1 MSSWRSD
8 SRASSDAKP
17 QSAVTQRRV
26 TTAGLLRC
34 AGVAAILLT
43 AGAAFANEG
52 LLQFGQID
60 AENASVPGAA
70 PAVQGN
76 PKGQAKRKIGAAS
89 ASTEP
94 APSAPW
100 GPVPTDKISLVN
112 LAPGLVAFFNDGPVF
127 GLPGTVTGDIAE
139 RTQLLGDWGGA
150 RTELARKG
158 FFFDLYSTSYYQDIV
173 WGGLETGEAFVQ
185 NTQLS
190 VNIDTGRAGWWSG
203 GLIHVTAQSRLG
215 DDPETTFTA
224 GTVVPPYTGLVLP
237 APLEINSVL
246 PTEYFLV
253 QALSKRA
260 RLVVGKIG
268 TVLLPDQT
276 AFGDSFKYHFANFN
290 FNKNPITTNFFHP
303 SSLGVLGVWSFNPH
317 FSIVGGV
324 LDPYTEA
331 DRVFDVDS
339 FSQANLY
346 LTSITSYEIG
356 GLPGQFA
363 PVYNWSNRP
372 RINLNSPFGPLASAA
387 AGKQAIGS
395 LLGLASTDG
404 LPTHFE
410 DESWFALVTV
420 SQYLF
425 LKDDAATVARKQKTG
440 EQIRGIG
447 VFARGGYAPEGTNPI
462 TRDASVALFAYG
474 LLDGRDH
481 DSFGVGFY
489 YDKIS
494 DKLKTSLASLSR
506 GQSAVHDESGMEVF
520 YNLAIT
526 PAVRLIPSYQHIWH
540 PLAAEVAEG
549 RESADILQLRLTT
562 AW

>member
-1 MSSWRSD
+1 MSCWRSD
-8 SRASSDAKP
+8 SWASSDAKP
-17 QSAVTQRRV
+17 QSGVTEKRL
-26 TTAGLLRC
+26 TTSGLLRF
-34 AGVAAILLT
+34 ASVAAMLLS
-43 AGAAFANEG
+43 ADAAFANEG

-60 AENASVPGAA
+60 AENASAPGAA
-70 PAVQGN
+70 PA
-76 PKGQAKRKIGAAS
+76 AKRKPKGKAKPKTGIAA
-89 ASTEP
+89 AATEP

-127 GLPGTVTGDIAE
+127 GLPGTVVGDISE

-150 RTELARKG
+150 RTELAQKG
-158 FFFDLYSTSYYQDIV
+158 FFFDLYSTTYYQNIV
-173 WGGLETGEAFVQ
+173 WGGLETGEAYVQ

-224 GTVVPPYTGLVLP
+224 GAVVPQYTGLVLP

-253 QALSKRA
+253 QALSKQA
-260 RLVVGKIG
+260 RVVVGKIG

-290 FNKNPITTNFFHP
+290 FNKNPITTNFFNP
-303 SSLGVLGVWSFNPH
+303 SSLGVLGVWSVSPH

-324 LDPYTEA
+324 LDPYTDA
-331 DRVFDVDS
+331 DRFFDARS
-339 FSQANLY
+339 FSQVNLY
-346 LTSITSYEIG
+346 LTSILSYEIG

-363 PVYNWSNRP
+363 PVYNWSNKP
-372 RINLNSPFGPLASAA
+372 RINLDSPFGPLASAA

-395 LLGLASTDG
+395 LLGLASSEG
-404 LPTHFE
+404 LPTRFE
-410 DESWFALVTV
+410 DESWFALATV

-447 VFARGGYAPEGTNPI
+447 VFARAGYAPEETNPI
-462 TRDASVALFAYG
+462 TSDVSVALFAHG
-474 LLDGRDH
+474 MLDSREN
-481 DSFGVGFY
+481 DSFGIGFY
-489 YDKIS
+489 YDRIS
-494 DKLKTSLASLSR
+494 DKLKNSLAALS
-506 GQSAVHDESGMEVF
+506 GGEAVANDESGMELF

-549 RESADILQLRLTT
+549 RAGADIVQVRLTT